1 MSNTPHAAGGASFSQ
16 FRTPESS
23 SGQVVSAV
31 KQFEKSKSSFEPS
44 IQAHQPQPS
53 SSSSSLHKYQLTSK
67 SNQQDY
73 HTKQSS
79 LDLDKI
85 SNASKESYSSNNH
98 RINSAT
104 TNSVE
109 VINSEATNKSHL
121 HSYKKYGDPNSNS
134 NIISSVFES
143 RKDSKEN
150 SGVLKGFRMPKDK
163 KDKGGG
169 ETFEC
174 K

>member
-16 FRTPESS
+16 FKTPESS

-44 IQAHQPQPS
+44 IQAHQPQPE
-53 SSSSSLHKYQLTSK
+53 SSSSSLHKYQFTSK
-67 SNQQDY
+67 STQQDY
-73 HTKQSS
+73 NTKHPS
-79 LDLDKI
+79 LDLDRI
-85 SNASKESYSSNNH
+85 SNASKESYSPSNH

-104 TNSVE
+104 TNSVQ

-121 HSYKKYGDPNSNS
+121 HSYKKPSDPSS

-150 SGVLKGFRMPKDK
+150 SGVLKAFRMPKDK